1 MREAPRSIRGSS
13 SFWLVYLVIY
23 SYAVFFILFL
33 FYFFY
38 HRLQVIVLFLQSNL
52 IINHQGVHVRI

>member
-23 SYAVFFILFL
+23 SYVV
-33 FYFFY
+33 FYFYLYLFVY
-38 HRLQVIVLFLQSNL
+38 HRWQAIVLFLQSNL